1 MSILLNN
8 KLLQV
13 AELKIERNLTPQN
26 RANYMK
32 VVVAGMNV
40 LLRGGPK
47 SILAKLKGRQDPVS
61 DCAIGAVNLVL
72 ILRKESKGV
81 MPLKAMIPAGM
92 TLMLKALDFAN
103 SLGQVKIGTAELDRA
118 THIFTNT
125 LFGHFNFHVSMIA
138 PLRDSVF
145 DFFHPAFTNLPSL
158 KNRPRCHEFKPAHP
172 SGYLSAISSAETVPS
187 ISAMC
192 PASFRK

>member
-103 SLGQVKIGTAELDRA
+103 SLGQVKIGNAELDRA

-125 LFGHFNFHVSMIA
+125 LFGHFHITPPMINTAMQKVHALMADPKAMAAIRLKAGATKHPNAA
-138 PLRDSVF
+138 PL
-145 DFFHPAFTNLPSL
+145 PAAS
-158 KNRPRCHEFKPAHP
+158 P
-172 SGYLSAISSAETVPS
+172 SGEE
-187 ISAMC
+187 
-192 PASFRK
+192 